1 MEAGLDVKWR
11 SDYDHA
17 NKIYKRVES
26 YENDTEENTLIWT
39 LIYIMVIG
47 SILSIIVLIFECI
60 WFYYLS
66 KKIKNIRLKRLLS
79 KEYEILKINRR
90 VEFIKSRKILFELSS
105 NSTDKILK
113 KPLKRLKPLVNNYV

>member
-66 KKIKNIRLKRLLS
+66 KRVQRNR
-79 KEYEILKINRR
+79 INRFFKKEHKIIEINR
-90 VEFIKSRKILFELSS
+90 HAEYIKSRQALK
-105 NSTDKILK
+105 NSTKKKIV
-113 KPLKRLKPLVNNYV
+113 KPLKLKPLINNFV